1 MSRYGTGSGGHN
13 RTHNTVENF
22 YRIDSFRYY
31 DFLMGDEYLFLHDT
45 VPYPHSRQPDIV
57 YHVQERRF
65 EILTGIQY
73 SPLYLSKVPG
83 INGNGKR
90 VFFECPHCETRVRY
104 LYKNRGNYMCR
115 HCLNA
120 NYKSQQIN
128 GMKKLHR
135 QMENI
140 LEKLNFYNW
149 RYLYPHTNI
158 EDLIFVPKPRYMR
171 NAEYEELMQKF
182 RELQKECHEKQLSML
197 LKSIPRAWLNEI
209 LGEGSGFCE

>member
-1 MSRYGTGSGGHN
+1 MGRYGTGSGGHN

-31 DFLMGDEYLFLHDT
+31 DFLMGDEYLFLHDK

-65 EILTGIQY
+65 EIVTGIQY

-83 INGNGKR
+83 INGNGQR